1 MWLANFL
8 SNQLS
13 PKMATSTTACINEIY
28 ANRNMG
34 ELMFLPTGTI
44 GALAQGLGLFLT
56 RMGLTPSLSQ
66 VFHAFLDVPQNHFA
80 ISLNFFRQAHLVSTS
95 R

>member
-1 MWLANFL
+1 
-8 SNQLS
+8 
-13 PKMATSTTACINEIY
+13 MAIHGHLGKLVFFQHG
-28 ANRNMG
+28 RMG
-34 ELMFLPTGTI
+34 KLMFLPTGTI
-44 GALAQGLGLFLT
+44 EALAQGLGLFLT

-80 ISLNFFRQAHLVSTS
+80 TNSKFFRQAHLVSTS